1 MLIIAA
7 FNILSV
13 DLKRAWAKGFAACN
27 EIGEMECGKRDI
39 AADLFSLLKTPSP
52 AALEPETPCYHNAS
66 GVVHHSKFGRPMSA
80 LGQKRTWN
88 S

>member
-52 AALEPETPCYHNAS
+52 AALEPE
-66 GVVHHSKFGRPMSA
+66 
-80 LGQKRTWN
+80 RTLEL
-88 S
+88 SRAMYAKCQYRTLQEP

>member
-13 DLKRAWAKGFAACN
+13 DLQR
-27 EIGEMECGKRDI
+27 GEMECGKPD
-39 AADLFSLLKTPSP
+39 ADVFSLLKTPSP